1 MFVLLL
7 LLVLLHSDIQNF
19 CKTTSGLSLLKTH
32 AVRSEQRE
40 LYMAIDFH
48 LNGHCS
54 ITDRNVACNEVAASP
69 PLPPTLYL
77 FIW

>member
-1 MFVLLL
+1 V
-7 LLVLLHSDIQNF
+7 LLVLVLVLHSDIQNVP
-19 CKTTSGLSLLKTH
+19 KTTSSLSLLKTQ

-54 ITDRNVACNEVAASP
+54 ITDHRVM
-69 PLPPTLYL
+69 
-77 FIW
+77 